1 MLDVMAIHTV
11 LSFSLLDNS
20 NIRFPV
26 QGTCMISRLL
36 IIQVQDLRDMTLE
49 VISVYF
55 KNRFVYYIKGGYDV

>member
-20 NIRFPV
+20 NIRFHV
-26 QGTCMISRLL
+26 QGPCMISRLL